1 MEIVTGLARII
12 AATTTTMAFSPN
24 PLSLSVLDPAFESW
38 LRDSSYLELLDH
50 RTSAAAAAAS
60 SSASVSSSAAATS
73 AASDDEHP
81 LPVVFSLLFCL
92 DASLSLLFLQLTLSP
107 SSPMIFPEIRHRGP
121 PVSLA
126 IVTLIRFQRL
136 LSKRELE
143 FMSKSNDSLG
153 ITLRYSSSSSLVH
166 YIKCIGEIVSKL
178 SPLGAIQI
186 VQCQMEI

>member
-1 MEIVTGLARII
+1 
-12 AATTTTMAFSPN
+12 MAFSPN

-60 SSASVSSSAAATS
+60 SSASVSSSVAATS

-81 LPVVFSLLFCL
+81 LPVVSSLLFCL

-166 YIKCIGEIVSKL
+166 YIKCIGEICSARWKFDRHPSMRKFSMQ
-178 SPLGAIQI
+178 SPTALLIS
-186 VQCQMEI
+186 